1 MRKIALSIIIALFPC
16 FCLAQIAIS
25 DEDLQNQLRSME
37 TGPVE
42 FSPKEYYM
50 AFHDNGLGRDSYSVY
65 HWEFPTFK
73 YPLGRF
79 VLSTDRSKAK
89 PLVEYYRTPRI
100 AIEIMNG
107 TFAKEEMDQIEE
119 QLQNETEEAVDRQVD
134 LAYIKYKDNF
144 NAMQNSISQNLQYCL
159 TASNGEMLDHV
170 TRISAMNERLCD
182 QISYVHKDIT
192 DGIGNDMPLADR
204 EKEYMQIQDSMER
217 VQRVSKLLVKYAIM
231 NYDNK

>member
-1 MRKIALSIIIALFPC
+1 MSKLALSFIIAVFPC
-16 FCLAQIAIS
+16 FSLAQIVIS

-65 HWEFPTFK
+65 HWELPTLK

-89 PLVEYYRTPRI
+89 PLVEYYRSPRI
-100 AIEIMNG
+100 ALEALNAAY
-107 TFAKEEMDQIEE
+107 AKEEMNQINE
-119 QLQNETEEAVDRQVD
+119 QLQNETEEAIDRQVD
-134 LAYIKYKDNF
+134 LAYPKYKDNF
-144 NAMQNSISQNLQYCL
+144 NAMQDNISKNLQYCL
-159 TASNGEMLDHV
+159 TVSKGEMLDHV

-192 DGIGNDMPLADR
+192 NGIGNDMPLADR
-204 EKEYMQIQDSMER
+204 EKEYIQIQDNMER
-217 VQRVSKLLVKYAIM
+217 VQRVSKLLVKYAVL
-231 NYDNK
+231 NYDKK

>member
-1 MRKIALSIIIALFPC
+1 MKKLFLSIIIALCPC

-65 HWEFPTFK
+65 HWELPTLK
-73 YPLGRF
+73 HPLGRF

-134 LAYIKYKDNF
+134 LAYPKYKDSF
-144 NAMQNSISQNLQYCL
+144 IAMQNSISEKLQYCL
-159 TASNGEMLDHV
+159 TASKGEMLDHV

-204 EKEYMQIQDSMER
+204 EKEYLDIYESMED
-217 VQRVSKLLVKYAIM
+217 VLRVSNLLVKYAVL
-231 NYDNK
+231 NYEKK